1 MRSRHKNIE
10 VLLIEDDPGDVE
22 LTRKAFET
30 SKLMIN
36 LNVINNGEKAIA
48 YLHQEG
54 EYHNAVR
61 PNLILL
67 DLNLPGMN
75 GREIL
80 STIKN
85 NSRLCAIPVVV
96 LSNSD
101 AEQDVLNSYKLGAN
115 CYINKLIN
123 FKEFIKNIIFI

>member
-1 MRSRHKNIE
+1 M
-10 VLLIEDDPGDVE
+10 
-22 LTRKAFET
+22 
-30 SKLMIN
+30 
-36 LNVINNGEKAIA
+36 
-48 YLHQEG
+48 
-54 EYHNAVR
+54 
-61 PNLILL
+61 L

-115 CYINKLIN
+115 CYINKPIN
-123 FKEFIKNIIFI
+123 FKEFIKNINFIENFWLSVVQLPPN